1 MKHLSNII
9 LAVFCLLYAE
19 TSAQTTINI
28 LSYNLLN
35 FPEGLPLNRQD
46 TLRKIVNYVEPDL
59 FLIQELKNSL
69 GLSLAL
75 DACNDLEGNY
85 TAAQWWSQQSNF
97 GTDFPLQQSIIY
109 NSDIFGLVEQDF
121 ILTSVRDINYFK
133 LYLKTEDLDQG
144 ADTTY
149 LTVFV
154 THLKAGS
161 GSSEQQQRA
170 AMVQNFINALPAL
183 SNNQL
188 AIFAGDFNVYNSN
201 EEAYQM
207 LLSTENAIVF
217 EDPINA
223 PGTWSS
229 SAYPFKQ
236 ILTQSTRSST
246 IYNDGAGGG
255 VDDRFDFIL
264 ASQDILS
271 GTEALTYVEDS
282 YHALGNNGTCYN
294 QSITSCNVNNDVP
307 FDIIRALYYMSDHLP
322 VVMQLQSESN
332 IQVADAKKLNVKAS
346 SAVGGIFISST
357 ELVDFN
363 LYDVSGR
370 LVSTFKNQHG
380 GYIELMSFPI
390 GSYFVVGQSISGI
403 PFKSPVILLK

>member
-1 MKHLSNII
+1 MKHIWSLS
-9 LAVFCLLYAE
+9 LALICLLTAAAQ
-19 TSAQTTINI
+19 AQTDIKV

-59 FLIQELKNSL
+59 FLMQELKSSL
-69 GLSLAL
+69 GLALAL
-75 DACNDLEGNY
+75 DACSDLEGNY

-121 ILTSVRDINYFK
+121 ILTSVRDINYYK
-133 LYLKTEDLDQG
+133 LYLKSDDLDEG

-161 GSSEQQQRA
+161 GNSEQQQRA

-183 SNNQL
+183 SDNQL

-207 LLSTENAIVF
+207 LLSTDNTIVF

-229 SAYPFKQ
+229 STYPFKQ
-236 ILTQSTRSST
+236 ILTQSTRSSA

-255 VDDRFDFIL
+255 IDDRFDFIL
-264 ASQDILS
+264 ASQSILEGDAELS
-271 GTEALTYVEDS
+271 YVDDS
-282 YHALGNNGTCYN
+282 YYALGNNGTCYN
-294 QSITSCNVNNDVP
+294 QSITSCNMDNDVP
-307 FDIIRALYYMSDHLP
+307 YDILRAMYFMSDHLP
-322 VVMQLQSESN
+322 VVMQLHTESN
-332 IQVADAKKLNVKAS
+332 ISVSDKQESLIRIS
-346 SAVGGIFISST
+346 SAPRGIFIST
-357 ELVDFN
+357 EEMIDFN
-363 LYDVSGR
+363 LFDGSGR
-370 LVSTFKNQHG
+370 FLEIFLDQQG
-380 GYIELMSFPI
+380 GYIDLSRYPA
-390 GSYFVVGQSISGI
+390 GSYFVVGHSQSGVL
-403 PFKSPVILLK
+403 FKSPIVLIK

>member
-1 MKHLSNII
+1 M
-9 LAVFCLLYAE
+9 
-19 TSAQTTINI
+19 
-28 LSYNLLN
+28 SYNVLN

-46 TLRKIVNYVEPDL
+46 TLRKIVNFIQPDL
-59 FLIQELKNSL
+59 LLLQELKSSL

-75 DACNDLEGNY
+75 DACSDLNGNY
-85 TAAQWWSQQSNF
+85 ASAQWWSQQSNF

-109 NSDIFGLVEQDF
+109 NADKFGLVEQDF

-133 LYLKTEDLDQG
+133 LYLKTDDLISG

-161 GSSEQQQRA
+161 GNSEQQQRA
-170 AMVQNFINALPAL
+170 AMVQNFINALPAF

-188 AIFAGDFNVYNSN
+188 ALFAGDFNVYDSD

-207 LLSTENAIVF
+207 LLSSENDIIF
-217 EDPINA
+217 QDPINA

-229 SAYPFKQ
+229 SSYPFKQ

-255 VDDRFDFIL
+255 IDDRFDFIL
-264 ASQDILS
+264 ASQYLMNGNESLS
-271 GTEALTYVEDS
+271 YVENS
-282 YHALGNNGTCYN
+282 YYPLGNNGSCYN

-307 FDIIRALYYMSDHLP
+307 YDILRALYFMSDHLP
-322 VVMQLQSESN
+322 IVMQLHTESN
-332 IQVADAKKLNVKAS
+332 IQVAEYQKPRILVAS
-346 SAVGGIFISST
+346 APGGVFISSSSQ
-357 ELVDFN
+357 VDFEI
-363 LYDVSGR
+363 YDVSGR
-370 LVSTFKNQHG
+370 FIQSYQNQLS
-380 GYIELMSFPI
+380 GYIQLQGLQN
-390 GSYFVVGQSISGI
+390 GSYLIRGENSNRTLFQSTIVV
-403 PFKSPVILLK
+403 FN

>member
-1 MKHLSNII
+1 MKI
-9 LAVFCLLYAE
+9 LASIFLSLLCLPFVDL
-19 TSAQTTINI
+19 SAQTNINV

-46 TLRKIVNYVEPDL
+46 TLRKIVNFVQPDL
-59 FLIQELKNSL
+59 FLLQELKNSL

-75 DACNDLEGNY
+75 DACSDLEGNY

-97 GTDFPLQQSIIY
+97 GTDFPLQQSIIF
-109 NSDIFGLVEQDF
+109 NSDMFGLVEQDF

-133 LYLKTEDLDQG
+133 LYLKTDDLESG

-183 SNNQL
+183 SDNQL

-207 LLSTENAIVF
+207 LLSPDNAIVF

-255 VDDRFDFIL
+255 IDDRFDFIL

-307 FDIIRALYYMSDHLP
+307 FDIIRALYFMSDHLP

-332 IQVADAKKLNVKAS
+332 IQVTEAKKQTVTVAS
-346 SAVGGIFISST
+346 APSGIFISTT

-363 LYDVSGR
+363 LYDISGR
-370 LVSTFKNQHG
+370 LISTFQNQHG

-390 GSYFVVGQSISGI
+390 GSYFVVGQSKSGI
-403 PFKSPVILLK
+403 TFNAPVTLLK